1 MRDTVIPPPSLRRGL
16 GDGWRTRSSQNP
28 PPPTPPQPRRG
39 ANFGHSGRDARA
51 PQRWRLALE
60 RFWRVYVEFI
70 RVGFVN
76 TLAYRLRYYT
86 GIVTYFIYVTVY
98 YFIWKAIYE
107 HSSTIEGFD
116 FSHILTYIAV
126 GWIIRSFYFNNV
138 DQDMANQVIEGKL
151 AMDLIKPVNIQCMY
165 VAQAFGES
173 LFRAGMLSLP
183 TALALMLIYPLRR
196 PASLHHF
203 LAFLASVLLS
213 FFIVAA
219 INFAVGTLAVRLKSI
234 LGLLRAKYFL
244 LELFSGLLLP
254 ISFFPGVFQKIF
266 KLLPFQYIS
275 YIPVLLYLGKINGG
289 AIVGSLAL
297 QLVWV
302 VVLFLIGDAMWKV
315 SSRKITIQGG

>member
-1 MRDTVIPPPSLRRGL
+1 MTDSNPLAAVLR
-16 GDGWRTRSSQNP
+16 
-28 PPPTPPQPRRG
+28 
-39 ANFGHSGRDARA
+39 
-51 PQRWRLALE
+51 
-60 RFWRVYVEFI
+60 RFWRVYSEFI

-98 YFIWKAIYE
+98 YFIWKAIYA
-107 HSSTIEGFD
+107 HSSSIEGFD

-151 AMDLIKPVNIQCMY
+151 AMDLIKPVNMQFMY
-165 VAQAFGES
+165 VAQAFGEC
-173 LFRAGMLSLP
+173 LFRAGLLSLP
-183 TALALMLIYPLRR
+183 TALVLMLIYPLRR

-203 LAFLASVLLS
+203 LAFLLSVLFS

-254 ISFFPGVFQKIF
+254 ISFFPEVFQRVF

-275 YIPVLLYLGKINGG
+275 YIPVLLYLGKING
-289 AIVGSLAL
+289 ASIAVSLAL
-297 QLVWV
+297 QLFWV
-302 VVLFLIGDAMWKV
+302 VALFLIGDAMWRW
-315 SSRKITIQGG
+315 SSREITIQGG

>member
-1 MRDTVIPPPSLRRGL
+1 MTDSSGSAGVPPAVVQASRLRG
-16 GDGWRTRSSQNP
+16 GPWRSRE
-28 PPPTPPQPRRG
+28 
-39 ANFGHSGRDARA
+39 SGRDARA
-51 PQRWRLALE
+51 ALQRL
-60 RFWRVYVEFI
+60 WRVYAEFV

-98 YFIWKAIYE
+98 YFIWKAIYA
-107 HSSTIEGFD
+107 HSASIGGFD

-151 AMDLIKPVNIQCMY
+151 AMDLIKPVNIQLMY
-165 VAQAFGES
+165 VAQAFGEC

-183 TALALMLIYPLRR
+183 SAVALMLIYPLRP

-203 LAFLASVLLS
+203 LAFLVSVVFS

-254 ISFFPGVFQKIF
+254 ITYFPHVLQRVFKF
-266 KLLPFQYIS
+266 LPFEYIS
-275 YIPVLLYLGKINGG
+275 YVPVLLYLGNINGKSI
-289 AIVGSLAL
+289 AASLAV
-297 QLVWV
+297 QLFWV
-302 VVLFLIGDAMWKV
+302 VVLFAIGHAMWRW

>member
-1 MRDTVIPPPSLRRGL
+1 MMGTGETSSASLRGA
-16 GDGWRTRSSQNP
+16 GVPPAVAGASRSRARAGC
-28 PPPTPPQPRRG
+28 PR
-39 ANFGHSGRDARA
+39 HSGRDARSTL
-51 PQRWRLALE
+51 QRLG
-60 RFWRVYVEFI
+60 RVYAEFI

-98 YFIWKAIYE
+98 YFIWKAIYA
-107 HSSTIEGFD
+107 HSTQIGGFD

-151 AMDLIKPVNIQCMY
+151 AMDLIKPVNIQFMY
-165 VAQAFGES
+165 VAQAFGEC

-183 TALALMLIYPLRR
+183 SAVVLMLIYPLRR

-203 LAFLASVLLS
+203 LAFLVSVLFS
-213 FFIVAA
+213 FFLVAA

-254 ISFFPGVFQKIF
+254 ISYFPEVIQKVFKF
-266 KLLPFQYIS
+266 LPFEYIS
-275 YIPVLLYLGKINGG
+275 YVPVMLYLGNIKGK
-289 AIVGSLAL
+289 AIASSLAL
-297 QLVWV
+297 QLFWV
-302 VVLFLIGDAMWKV
+302 IVLFVIGDAMWRW

>member
-1 MRDTVIPPPSLRRGL
+1 MQSEIPRCARNETELVV
-16 GDGWRTRSSQNP
+16 
-28 PPPTPPQPRRG
+28 
-39 ANFGHSGRDARA
+39 GRVADSK
-51 PQRWRLALE
+51 RWAAAMERL
-60 RFWRVYVEFI
+60 WRVYAEFI

-98 YFIWKAIYE
+98 YFIWKAIYA
-107 HSSTIEGFD
+107 HSSEIGGFD

-151 AMDLIKPVNIQCMY
+151 AMDLIKPVNIQFMY
-165 VAQAFGES
+165 VAQAFGEC

-183 TALALMLIYPLRR
+183 AALVLMLIYPLRR

-203 LAFLASVLLS
+203 LAFLVSVLLS
-213 FFIVAA
+213 FFLVAA
-219 INFAVGTLAVRLKSI
+219 INFAVGTLAIRLKSI

-254 ISFFPGVFQKIF
+254 ISYFPEVIQKVFKF
-266 KLLPFQYIS
+266 LPFEYIS
-275 YIPVLLYLGKINGG
+275 YVPVLLYLGNINGRKI
-289 AIVGSLAL
+289 AASLGL
-297 QLVWV
+297 QLFWV
-302 VVLFLIGDAMWKV
+302 VVLFAIGHAMWRW